1 MFLPRVLLVLWL
13 SLKSSPENLPGW
25 SGVAWK
31 RPGLVEEGL
40 PFLFLAPSSSPQDFR
55 PKMSQQTVPQPAE
68 TAEDVRADEATSQ

>member
-1 MFLPRVLLVLWL
+1 MFLPRVLLVLW
-13 SLKSSPENLPGW
+13 LKSSPENLPGW

-40 PFLFLAPSSSPQDFR
+40 PFLFLAPSSWPQDFR

-68 TAEDVRADEATSQ
+68 TAEDVRADEATSP